1 MTDDRT
7 GWPVYPHVVEYM
19 EHAESG
25 MTLRDYF
32 AGQVLP
38 AVYEECT
45 ETSPS
50 TECETWSQ
58 MVAREAFDIADDM
71 IAARATAALA
81 ALKGGDA

>member
-7 GWPVYPHVVEYM
+7 GGPAYPLVVEYM

-38 AVYEECT
+38 AVYEACT
-45 ETSPS
+45 ETGPS
-50 TECETWSQ
+50 NEYERWSQ
-58 MVAREAFDIADDM
+58 MVAREAFGIADAM

>member
-7 GWPVYPHVVEYM
+7 GGPAYPVPMDNWDH
-19 EHAESG
+19 G

-45 ETSPS
+45 ETLPS
-50 TECETWSQ
+50 NECETWSQ
-58 MVAREAFDIADDM
+58 MVAREAFDIADAM
-71 IAARATAALA
+71 IAARARAALA
-81 ALKGGDA
+81 AKP